1 MIHLLKFAFA
11 GLIVLFNL
19 PVIIF
24 SAAYSIFMWDS
35 KHWDNTCLYVGH
47 IILGFLNEDK

>member
-11 GLIVLFNL
+11 GLIIGLAL
-19 PVIIF
+19 PVTLF